1 MAEISEEHFKEFMR
15 ICEQEGIK
23 YDTEAEY
30 RDSARNLVGFVDV
43 LMEMSKDDLLRQ
55 KWLEKEPKGFEMEGE
70 GRTCHLCGRSNYD
83 LKLWYDKW
91 GMKCMDCQDALNKK
105 IIPGYVFKDYKNE
118 KHITAS
124 TLSWKMDIRQ
134 QTIRKLVRQGKLKV
148 REIPRN
154 RTMVFLRKENP
165 DLAYI
170 VEAAKVAKDDKTSQT
185 ADF

>member
-1 MAEISEEHFKEFMR
+1 MASISEKSLAEFKK
-15 ICEQEGIK
+15 ICDDKGIK

-30 RDSARNLVGFVDV
+30 RDSAQNLLNFFELLYD
-43 LMEMSKDDLLRQ
+43 MSKEDLLR
-55 KWLEKEPKGFEMEGE
+55 KKRLETEPKGFEMESE

-91 GMKCMDCQDALNKK
+91 GMKCMDCQNALDKK

-134 QTIRKLVRQGKLKV
+134 QTIRKLVRQGKLKA
-148 REIPRN
+148 REIPGT
-154 RTMVFLRKENP
+154 RTLVFLRKENP
-165 DLAYI
+165 DIAAVI
-170 VEAAKVAKDDKTSQT
+170 EAEKAAKAH
-185 ADF
+185 

>member
-1 MAEISEEHFKEFMR
+1 MAEISEAHFKEFMR
-15 ICEQEGIK
+15 ICNKEGIQ

-30 RDSARNLVGFVDV
+30 RDSARSLVGFVEA
-43 LMEMSKDDLLRQ
+43 LMKMSSQDLLRQ
-55 KWLEKEPKGFEMEGE
+55 KRLEKEPKGFEMEGE

-91 GMKCMDCQDALNKK
+91 GMKCMDCQDALDRKL
-105 IIPGYVFKDYKNE
+105 IPGYIFKDYKNE

-134 QTIRKLVRQGKLKV
+134 QTIRKLVRQGKLKA
-148 REIPRN
+148 REVPGN

-165 DLAYI
+165 DIAAVI
-170 VEAAKVAKDDKTSQT
+170 EAEKAVKEKGQRD
-185 ADF
+185 